1 LPVKSPAGINA
12 VEVVG
17 VSENQQLQSR
27 PRARTDKLVV
37 RRFGGEVMVY
47 DRELDHASCLNGF
60 AADVWERCDGQRS
73 VAEIAH
79 AIAQEKGKPVDERA
93 VWLAVEDLSRAR
105 LLQER
110 AKAPAAVFGE
120 KGRRRLRQALGAAAA
135 AIPAVVSILIPTVAG
150 AQSVAC
156 LGIGSACV
164 NSAQCCSLNCSSFA
178 CGPPVP

>member
-1 LPVKSPAGINA
+1 M
-12 VEVVG
+12 
-17 VSENQQLQSR
+17 SENQKLQSR
-27 PRARTDKLVV
+27 PCARTDKLVV

-47 DRELDHASCLNGF
+47 DRDLDHASCLNGF

-73 VAEIAH
+73 VAEIAQ
-79 AIAQEKGKPVDERA
+79 ALAQEKGQPVDERA

-150 AQSVAC
+150 AQSVCTPDGGGCA
-156 LGIGSACV
+156 I
-164 NSAQCCSLNCSSFA
+164 NAQCCGNNCQGGI
-178 CGPPVP
+178 CQTL